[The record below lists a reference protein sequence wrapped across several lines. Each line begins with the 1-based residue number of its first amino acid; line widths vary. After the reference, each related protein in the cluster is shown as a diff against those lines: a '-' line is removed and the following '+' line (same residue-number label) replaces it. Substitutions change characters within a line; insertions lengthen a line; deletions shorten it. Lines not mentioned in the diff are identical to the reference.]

1 MAPNIKISYLLSRSF
16 RFFIRYPDSDM
27 LVLSTRSIMWIG
39 HRKEIRK
46 LIFEHKP
53 FVGANRGI
61 VGCACSICKKMELRY
76 WLVPGN
82 VKYNRIWSDAQRK
95 MIGREIWTKKHWTEL
110 IIKLVTSAYSCLQF
124 LWPETLRGQI
134 VYRFWPSIFL
144 LLIVD
149 HYAIYNICK
158 CCSCREWTGWKC
170 QVCIH
175 NLCIPFKL
183 FKICFS
189 GQT

>member
-1 MAPNIKISYLLSRSF
+1 MHHCAFQKTESLKKSSAYTCTQCLWPEISRIFSKRIWILVFNIFLWCW
-16 RFFIRYPDSDM
+16 P
-27 LVLSTRSIMWIG
+27 VLYI
-39 HRKEIRK
+39 
-46 LIFEHKP
+46 IFASVIPSENKQDE
-53 FVGANRGI
+53 R
-61 VGCACSICKKMELRY
+61 
-76 WLVPGN
+76 
-82 VKYNRIWSDAQRK
+82 VKYVPIDLRNAQLCLP
-95 MIGREIWTKKHWTEL
+95 KHWTEL
-110 IIKLVTSAYSCLQF
+110 IIKLVTSAYSCPQF

-158 CCSCREWTGWKC
+158 CCSCWEWTGWKC
-170 QVCIH
+170 QVCIQ

>member
-1 MAPNIKISYLLSRSF
+1 MSKLHPWKSFSIRQCQLGLYDDLHEVVHNFFLVYSLNTTQPSSRGHKMAPNIKISYLLSRSF

-110 IIKLVTSAYSCLQF
+110 IVHVQRKTF
-124 LWPETLRGQI
+124 
-134 VYRFWPSIFL
+134 
-144 LLIVD
+144 
-149 HYAIYNICK
+149 
-158 CCSCREWTGWKC
+158 
-170 QVCIH
+170 
-175 NLCIPFKL
+175 FKWFIATVSQL
-183 FKICFS
+183 FGPKVS
-189 GQT
+189 